1 MNYIDAQKGMTKEAL
16 AAPKFLS
23 RLIAKAGRGVK
34 LGPHAANAQEY
45 NLRIIRALRDPK
57 IQQAFRSG
65 KHSRSLAKILDISPR
80 TRLALGVL
88 ADIPGGAKTVGTAMW
103 KHPWKTGLTA
113 TGLSGLYALL
123 LGRDFL
129 APVKGGIKNTFHAAG
144 NAFAEG
150 ANEVGKALNTPSNI
164 PLATTNFSWKNLANT
179 FNPASGITGG
189 INYVPAG
196 LVKAIQKVL
205 PGHGGELAAYTAT
218 KVGASALLAAGLV
231 GAYRLARHVGD
242 MGAIDSKG
250 SAGKDMSS
258 QLSTTF
264 SGNLGDGEE
273 DKKQKKAASLI
284 FFEGSDEGIQA
295 QPNYTYKLRSNSGA
309 LTLEQY
315 KQIMKYMREGN
326 MFVPRGWTL
335 TSTPTEEQK
344 KVAAEG
350 DIMAP
355 ANFSVQNLTGTALPL
370 ASMLLA
376 AGLTYKGIDAAFDK
390 IRNKRLD
397 NAIAQKEQAV
407 KNLITARAKLA
418 KGELSDTA
426 VQNAVAPIANKD
438 IYTKAASQ
446 DKEAVVQEAVQLF
459 GTLSAAVILASA
471 IGSYAYTSAAD
482 ENNIKYK
489 AYKKALRTY
498 AKNKSGMT
506 PITVAPSDAASY
518 FASIDAA
525 KDQKPVTPRNMPN
538 YDPDSLN
545 KPIST
550 SF

>member
-34 LGPHAANAQEY
+34 LGPHAAKAQEY

-65 KHSRSLAKILDISPR
+65 KHSRSLAKILNISPR

-129 APVKGGIKNTFHAAG
+129 DPVKGGIKNTFHAAG

-189 INYVPAG
+189 IDYVPAG

-231 GAYRLARHVGD
+231 GAYRAAKHVGD
-242 MGAIDSKG
+242 LGSIDSK
-250 SAGKDMSS
+250 STAGKGMSS

-264 SGNLGDGEE
+264 SGNLGDE
-273 DKKQKKAASLI
+273 D
-284 FFEGSDEGIQA
+284 
-295 QPNYTYKLRSNSGA
+295 
-309 LTLEQY
+309 
-315 KQIMKYMREGN
+315 
-326 MFVPRGWTL
+326 
-335 TSTPTEEQK
+335 EQK
-344 KVAAEG
+344 KTAAEG

-376 AGLTYKGIDAAFDK
+376 AGLTYKGVDAAFDK

-397 NAIAQKEQAV
+397 NAISRKEQAV
-407 KNLITARAKLA
+407 KNLITARARLA
-418 KGELSDTA
+418 KGDLSDANVQDATA
-426 VQNAVAPIANKD
+426 PLKNKD
-438 IYTKAASQ
+438 IYMKAASQ
-446 DKEAVVQEAVQLF
+446 NKEAVVQEGVQLF
-459 GTLSAAVILASA
+459 GTLSAALLLASA
-471 IGSYAYTSAAD
+471 IGSYAYTSASD
-482 ENNIKYK
+482 ENNLKYK
-489 AYKKALRTY
+489 AYKKALREY

-506 PITVAPSDAASY
+506 PITVAPKDAPSY
-518 FASIDAA
+518 FAAIDAA
-525 KDQKPVTPRNMPN
+525 REQKLDTPRDLPA
-538 YDPDSLN
+538 YDADALN
-545 KPIST
+545 KPISV